1 MGPPIPSG
9 GPSFVPLALA
19 HFCYRLAFTSRDSFT
34 AMTNSL
40 VLALAFCIGIIAGLR
55 SFTAPAVVCWAAYL
69 GWLNLHG
76 SHLAFMGSIVAVAI
90 FTIFALAELTADKL
104 PKTPSRTTPMP
115 LTFRV
120 VTGALA
126 GAALGIA
133 GSQSVALAAV
143 IGAIGAIAGAFGG
156 YQVRHKLV
164 TSLHVRDYGVAVLED
179 LLAIGGGLLIVCRF

>member
-1 MGPPIPSG
+1 MN
-9 GPSFVPLALA
+9 
-19 HFCYRLAFTSRDSFT
+19 
-34 AMTNSL
+34 NSL

-55 SFTAPAVVCWAAYL
+55 ALTAPSVVCWAAYL

-76 SHLAFMGSIVAVAI
+76 SHLAFMRSIITVVI
-90 FTIFALAELTADKL
+90 FTIFALAELTSDKL
-104 PKTPSRTTPMP
+104 PKTPSRTSPMP
-115 LTFRV
+115 LTFRIV
-120 VTGALA
+120 AGAVS

-143 IGAIGAIAGAFGG
+143 LGGIGAIAGAFGG

-179 LLAIGGGLLIVCRF
+179 LVAIGGGLLIVSRF

>member
-1 MGPPIPSG
+1 MN
-9 GPSFVPLALA
+9 
-19 HFCYRLAFTSRDSFT
+19 
-34 AMTNSL
+34 NSL
-40 VLALAFCIGIIAGLR
+40 VLVLAFCIGIVAGLR
-55 SFTAPAVVCWAAYL
+55 SFTAPAVVCWAACL

-76 SHLAFMGSIVAVAI
+76 SHLAFMGSIVAVVI
-90 FTIFALAELTADKL
+90 FTIFALAELVADKM

-120 VTGALA
+120 VTGALS

-133 GSQSVALAAV
+133 GSRSVALAAV
-143 IGAIGAIAGAFGG
+143 LGGVGAIAGAFGG

-179 LLAIGGGLLIVCRF
+179 LVAIGGGLLIVSRF

>member
-1 MGPPIPSG
+1 MN
-9 GPSFVPLALA
+9 
-19 HFCYRLAFTSRDSFT
+19 T
-34 AMTNSL
+34 SL
-40 VLALAFCIGIIAGLR
+40 VLALAFLIGIVAGLR
-55 SFTAPAVVCWAAYL
+55 SFTAPAVVCWAARL

-76 SHLAFMGSIVAVAI
+76 SHLAFMGSLVAVVM

-104 PKTPSRTTPMP
+104 PNTPSRTTPMP

-120 VTGALA
+120 ITGALS

-133 GSQSVALAAV
+133 GSQSFAFAAV
-143 IGAIGAIAGAFGG
+143 PAALGAIAGAFGG

-179 LLAIGGGLLIVCRF
+179 LVAIGGGLLIVSRF

>member
-1 MGPPIPSG
+1 MN
-9 GPSFVPLALA
+9 
-19 HFCYRLAFTSRDSFT
+19 
-34 AMTNSL
+34 NSL
-40 VLALAFCIGIIAGLR
+40 VLVLAFCVGIIAGLR
-55 SFTAPAVVCWAAYL
+55 SFTGPAVVCWAAYL

-76 SHLAFMGSIVAVAI
+76 SHLAFMGSIVAVVI
-90 FTIFALAELTADKL
+90 FTIFALAELVADKL

-120 VTGALA
+120 VTGALS

-133 GSQSVALAAV
+133 GSRSVTLAALL
-143 IGAIGAIAGAFGG
+143 GAIGAIAGAFGG

-179 LLAIGGGLLIVCRF
+179 LVAIGGGLLIVSRF

>member
-9 GPSFVPLALA
+9 GPSFFLHPLIYLY
-19 HFCYRLAFTSRDSFT
+19 YRFRFASRDTFT
-34 AMTNSL
+34 AMNSSL

-55 SFTAPAVVCWAAYL
+55 SFTAPAVVCWAAHL
-69 GWLNLHG
+69 AWINLHG
-76 SHLAFMGSIVAVAI
+76 SHLAFMGSIVAVVI

-104 PKTPSRTTPMP
+104 PTTPSRTTPMP

-120 VTGALA
+120 ITGALS

-143 IGAIGAIAGAFGG
+143 LGGVGAIAGAFGG

-179 LLAIGGGLLIVCRF
+179 LVAIGGGLLIVSRF